1 MNREVH
7 LIESMD
13 ATISVTKMEMQSKL
27 MKYTCH
33 RGKPKRLQGRDVN
46 VAVAVNG
53 CDHADDAE
61 LAVVA
66 A

>member
-13 ATISVTKMEMQSKL
+13 ATISVTKMEMRSKL

-33 RGKPKRLQGRDVN
+33 GGKPKKL
-46 VAVAVNG
+46 
-53 CDHADDAE
+53 
-61 LAVVA
+61 
-66 A
+66 